1 MFEPH
6 MSVRQRPVDPS
17 QMYNHSRTR
26 TTSSNVFPN
35 AAAPPQHL
43 PPHMQLHQPQMSHAQ
58 RSASVNT
65 FSTVSSGGGGNG
77 SMAPPPAYRTSP
89 TADVRRSTSSR
100 SGGAASYASQTS
112 YVALLRRQKATVWSE
127 RAQFED
133 PRIAAQQ
140 KAARMRANR
149 EIHGAGGGGGGG
161 YNGGSGTRTSTGLS
175 SAGGK
180 MSAKI
185 RHHGSKSNTLGFGAD
200 SNYVG
205 IGGVPLRLS
214 ATEVEPEDSD
224 EDDFGGGS
232 SGIRPNHR
240 RTGSSGRSS
249 TASGRRGPPYRSSTG
264 ALVTSGSGSGP
275 SSGTRRYS
283 PNDTPERAD
292 SLVDDSAFTTTAHSG
307 VRDDA
312 ASGKARSTASGSSA
326 ERADA
331 VPDLAAAG
339 RMPANSTINQSLT
352 RERSTRNPEDLRR
365 RGSVDERTMTLS
377 TAGRL
382 FIANPD

>member
-1 MFEPH
+1 MFETQLP
-6 MSVRQRPVDPS
+6 VRQRPIDPA
-17 QMYNHSRTR
+17 QMYSHSRTR

-35 AAAPPQHL
+35 PAHTPSPVQYA
-43 PPHMQLHQPQMSHAQ
+43 QPTAMSHNH
-58 RSASVNT
+58 RSPSVNT
-65 FSTVSSGGGGNG
+65 FNSTSSAG
-77 SMAPPPAYRTSP
+77 MVPPAAYRTSP
-89 TADVRRSTSSR
+89 TNDIRRSTSSR
-100 SGGAASYASQTS
+100 SGGGGPPQAQQTS

-140 KAARMRANR
+140 RAARMRANR
-149 EIHGAGGGGGGG
+149 EIVGSGGGYIGGGGSGG
-161 YNGGSGTRTSTGLS
+161 RTSTGLS

-180 MSAKI
+180 VAAKI
-185 RHHGSKSNTLGFGAD
+185 RHHGSKTAAMGYGAD

-214 ATEVEPEDSD
+214 ATEVEGEDSD
-224 EDDFGGGS
+224 EDDIAGS
-232 SGIRPNHR
+232 GTVRQSNHR

-249 TASGRRGPPYRSSTG
+249 TASGRRSAPFRSSTG
-264 ALVTSGSGSGP
+264 ALAPGASTSASGSNANLNSLHGSGS
-275 SSGTRRYS
+275 RRFS
-283 PNDTPERAD
+283 PGDTPERSG
-292 SLVDDSAFTTTAHSG
+292 SLVDDREP

-326 ERADA
+326 ERADN
-331 VPDLAAAG
+331 VPDLSATAG
-339 RMPANSTINQSLT
+339 RLPANSAANATVT
-352 RERSTRNPEDLRR
+352 RERSVRNAEDLRR

-377 TAGRL
+377 TGRL